1 MAQFA
6 SGVTIVTAWDGAQQ
20 PVGLTASAFT
30 SVSLSP
36 PLVLVCVAHNAQSYA
51 ALRAAE
57 RFAVNILAASQETL
71 SNSFA
76 TSKTNSAEKFV
87 GVTYHPGRLGLPVLD
102 DAVARSSAARCT
114 PIPGAITRSSSA
126 ASRPPSAA
134 PSPSPCSTSAG
145 ATAASPSPPPSPP
158 SPRSPEDLADAH
170 PAVPAACR

>member
-102 DAVARSSAARCT
+102 DAVAQ
-114 PIPGAITRSSSA
+114 I
-126 ASRPPSAA
+126 
-134 PSPSPCSTSAG
+134 
-145 ATAASPSPPPSPP
+145 
-158 SPRSPEDLADAH
+158 
-170 PAVPAACR
+170 

>member
-57 RFAVNILAASQETL
+57 RFAVNILAASQESL

-87 GVTYHPGRLGLPVLD
+87 GVTYRPGRLGLPVLD
-102 DAVARSSAARCT
+102 EAVAQ
-114 PIPGAITRSSSA
+114 IE
-126 ASRPPSAA
+126 
-134 PSPSPCSTSAG
+134 CSTVHAYPG
-145 ATAASPSPPPSPP
+145 GDHTIFVGRVEAAECRTESEPLLYFRGRYGRVAQPAQPGG
-158 SPRSPEDLADAH
+158 PR
-170 PAVPAACR
+170 